1 MATRAKSTSLRRRSI
16 WTASCAALIAAIST
30 VSIVSYRAA
39 RHPDEPQVPA
49 TLASVTPDTVAE
61 ELKPED
67 LQGVDQPSRQF
78 KVVQAAAIEKSDDD
92 SRTTGSTARNVE
104 EQNPG
109 STPAGNYRSSQFN
122 YAVSLAGT
130 RWTRWDDLSS
140 VMPQAEWGALLKNYG
155 RFLVMPVRLP
165 DTESSAETVD
175 RAMLAQFGFQYPNI
189 RSSDLETIQ
198 RWGAEGHV
206 FRISRD
212 ISGREN
218 VYRIWVLRRDRNA
231 YLVAAWIDRTAA
243 LNSLGSSKS
252 AGAGVT
258 KSAAPPVDD
267 EQLDAE
273 VDAQLDAV
281 LSRFKLIDTSDGQVG
296 SNQFQPLRRLVHMH
310 PLQVLFDR

>member
-1 MATRAKSTSLRRRSI
+1 MATRTKSTSLRRRFI
-16 WTASCAALIAAIST
+16 WTASCAVLIAAIST
-30 VSIVSYRAA
+30 VSIVSYHATRQ
-39 RHPDEPQVPA
+39 PIEPKVPEL
-49 TLASVTPDTVAE
+49 LASVAPNTVAE
-61 ELKPED
+61 ELKPET

-92 SRTTGSTARNVE
+92 SRTAGSTAQRVE

-109 STPAGNYRSSQFN
+109 ITPAGNFRSSRFN

-130 RWTRWDDLSS
+130 RWTRWDDLTS

-155 RFLVMPVRLP
+155 RFLVMPGQLP
-165 DTESSAETVD
+165 NAEASAEAVD
-175 RAMLAQFGFQYPNI
+175 RAMLSQFGFQYPNI
-189 RSSDLETIQ
+189 RSTDLETIQ

-218 VYRIWVLRRDRNA
+218 VYRIWILRRDRNA

-243 LNSLGSSKS
+243 MNSLTSDKS
-252 AGAGVT
+252 NGAGAG

-281 LSRFKLIDTSDGQVG
+281 LSRFKLIENTDGQVG
-296 SNQFQPLRRLVHMH
+296 NNQFQPLRRLVRMH

>member
-1 MATRAKSTSLRRRSI
+1 M
-16 WTASCAALIAAIST
+16 
-30 VSIVSYRAA
+30 SIVSYRAA
-39 RHPDEPQVPA
+39 RQPDEPQVPA
-49 TLASVTPDTVAE
+49 TLASVAPDTPAK
-61 ELKPED
+61 ELMPED

-78 KVVQAAAIEKSDDD
+78 KVVQAAAIEKTDDN
-92 SRTTGSTARNVE
+92 SRAAGATTPGFE

-109 STPAGNYRSSQFN
+109 NTPAGNFRSSKFN
-122 YAVSLAGT
+122 YSVSLAGT
-130 RWTRWDDLSS
+130 RWTRWDDLTS

-155 RFLVMPVRLP
+155 RFLVMPVRLQ
-165 DTESSAETVD
+165 DAESSAETVD

-189 RSSDLETIQ
+189 RTSDLETIQ

-212 ISGREN
+212 IGGREN

-243 LNSLGSSKS
+243 MNSLGSSKTTG
-252 AGAGVT
+252 AGAG

-281 LSRFKLIDTSDGQVG
+281 LSRFKLIENNDGQVG
-296 SNQFQPLRRLVHMH
+296 NNQFQPLRRLVRMH